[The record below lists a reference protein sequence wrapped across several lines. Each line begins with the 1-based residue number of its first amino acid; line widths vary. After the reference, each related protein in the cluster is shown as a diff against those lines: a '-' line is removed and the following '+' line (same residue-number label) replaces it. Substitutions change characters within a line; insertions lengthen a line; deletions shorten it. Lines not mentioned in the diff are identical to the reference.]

1 MTLQSSDRFDL
12 SWCDSALGGN
22 GLAIPRLTPI
32 RAPLNQNQGD
42 AIMSQQYTV
51 LVVEDEEHIRTVI
64 EYNLRLDGFEVFQ
77 ADDGVKA
84 LKMARQIKPD
94 LILLD
99 WMMSDRSGLE
109 VLADLKHGDDTDHIP
124 VIMLTA
130 RGAESDMQRAREV
143 GADEYITKPF
153 APRSLSA
160 TILRILEG
168 RYEPV
173 GQASCAE

>member
-1 MTLQSSDRFDL
+1 
-12 SWCDSALGGN
+12 
-22 GLAIPRLTPI
+22 
-32 RAPLNQNQGD
+32 
-42 AIMSQQYTV
+42 MSRQYTV

-84 LKMARQIKPD
+84 LKLARQIKPD

-109 VLADLKHGDDTDHIP
+109 VLADLKHGDDTEHIP
-124 VIMLTA
+124 VVMLTA
-130 RGAESDMQRAREV
+130 RGTESDMQRAREV
-143 GADEYITKPF
+143 GADEYVTKPF

-160 TILRILEG
+160 TILRILQS
-168 RYEPV
+168 RPEPV
-173 GQASCAE
+173 GRRACGQ